1 MHFLLFVK
9 VYNNIVPL
17 TLFVELSRFKPIKA
31 HVYNDISI
39 FNYSLCFVEKVS
51 YNFIEL
57 TLFVK
62 LSRFIPIKDPVYK
75 DIGIF
80 NCALC
85 LL

>member
-1 MHFLLFVK
+1 M
-9 VYNNIVPL
+9 
-17 TLFVELSRFKPIKA
+17 ELRRFIPIKE
-31 HVYNDISI
+31 HVYKDISI
-39 FNYSLCFVEKVS
+39 FNYSLCFAEKV
-51 YNFIEL
+51 YFNFIEL

-62 LSRFIPIKDPVYK
+62 LSRFIPIKDPIYK